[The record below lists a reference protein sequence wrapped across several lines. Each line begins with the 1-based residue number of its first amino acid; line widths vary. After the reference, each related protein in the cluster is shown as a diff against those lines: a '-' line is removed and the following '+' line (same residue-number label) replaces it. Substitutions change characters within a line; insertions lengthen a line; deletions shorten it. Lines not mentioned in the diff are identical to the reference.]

1 LAAIAGVMVALAV
14 VGAVVPVLVQA
25 EAERATQ
32 ARDALQGLAW
42 MAQAQDLSLEQVH
55 QNAAV
60 DAVAWLD
67 AVEQVESQVGAHPDV
82 EAFARLCPPGLMP
95 GSVAALGPLPG
106 RDQISYAACA
116 GGPDGRMLLVQSVAS
131 PWKQARQA
139 LLLALLS
146 GLAAGGAVSFT
157 VSRMLAPVQSLT
169 EAARTLAR
177 SEPVQPV
184 TATGELR
191 PLADALNQL
200 GSAQQAREEALRG
213 RLDLTRQLG
222 AVVAHEVRNPL
233 QSITMLADVVAHEP
247 DPAERQSVL
256 EDLQEELRLI
266 EQVVH
271 RLVDSGDDLHL
282 VRRELDLGD
291 VVRRAVASHAA
302 RAREADIQL
311 AASGLEAVPW
321 VGDGALLRRAVEN
334 LVHNA
339 VEVLAE
345 RGGSL
350 VQVHLGQ
357 DAGTVWIAVS
367 DDGPGVPEEER
378 ERIFQAGYTAR
389 SGGSGLGLTL
399 ARKVAQA
406 HGGSLAASSSE
417 LGGARFVLE
426 MPTS

>member
-1 LAAIAGVMVALAV
+1 MVTLAV
-14 VGAVVPVLVQA
+14 VGAVVPILVQA
-25 EAERATQ
+25 ASHRASH
-32 ARDALQGLAW
+32 ARDSLEGLAW
-42 MAQAQDLSLEQVH
+42 MAQAQDLSLQQVH
-55 QNAAV
+55 EHAAV

-67 AVEQVESQVGAHPDV
+67 PVEQVEAQVGDHPDLA
-82 EAFARLCPPGLMP
+82 AFARLCPPGLAA
-95 GSVAALGPLPG
+95 GRVAALGPLPG
-106 RDQISYAACA
+106 RDRISYAVCA
-116 GGPDGRMLLVQSVAS
+116 GGPDGRMVLVQSVGS

-146 GLAAGGAVSFT
+146 GLAAGGVVSFT
-157 VSRMLAPVQSLT
+157 VGRILAPVQGLT

-177 SEPVQPV
+177 AEPLQPV
-184 TATGELR
+184 SAVGELR

-233 QSITMLADVVAHEP
+233 QSITMLADLVAHEP
-247 DPAERQSVL
+247 DAGERQAVL
-256 EDLQEELRLI
+256 ADLQEELRLI

-282 VRRELDLGD
+282 VRRTLDLGD

-302 RAREADIQL
+302 RAREANIQL
-311 AASGLEAVPW
+311 AASGLDAAPW
-321 VGDGALLRRAVEN
+321 TGDGALLRRAVEN

-357 DAGTVWIAVS
+357 DADTLWIAVS
-367 DDGPGVPEEER
+367 DDGPGVPDEER

-406 HGGSLAASSSE
+406 HGGSLTVSSSE